1 MRIRDLTNFKLS
13 LKQQELVMARQCF
26 EIVQNSQKLDGRM
39 EGWPD
44 RRMKGQI
51 GIRAEIWKDGPTDR
65 PSYTGASQDPKT

>member
-1 MRIRDLTNFKLS
+1 
-13 LKQQELVMARQCF
+13 MARQCF

-51 GIRAEIWKDGPTDR
+51 GIRAEIWKDEETDR
-65 PSYTGASQDPKT
+65 PSYTGASQDPKTLMNNLKEMARR